1 MGSMNAQVLGPIA
14 AHLSDWETAH
24 VELAIYG
31 TDDAQGVAQTLQAFC
46 SSELGC
52 PPEATLF
59 YRSSIG
65 AVAGLSLCDG
75 RRVVVKAHQ
84 PDWTVERL
92 REVARLQSLIA
103 AGPGLAPRVVAGPTR
118 LGRGFAIVEE
128 YVDFGAVRNGHD
140 VAIRRA
146 LARSLHAVVEYLGAA
161 ASPSTLPPSLLTS
174 ALPGELWPQ
183 PHSKLFD
190 FDATRRGAEY
200 IDELAAA
207 ARALMAPTGRRVSG
221 HSDWRSEHV
230 RFEGDKPIVAFD
242 WDSLCTEQ
250 EPALVGM
257 TAHMFCAD
265 FSRSDIPQAPTFE
278 EAQAFVADYEDA
290 AKRRFTPNERALC
303 GASFAYAVAYT
314 SRCVHA
320 SGIDTRDQAGS
331 FQHLAW
337 RLGTDLMSL

>member
-1 MGSMNAQVLGPIA
+1 MGSMNAELLGPIA

-31 TDDAQGVAQTLQAFC
+31 TVDAQRVAQTLHDFC

-75 RRVVVKAHQ
+75 RRVVIKAHQ
-84 PDWTVERL
+84 PDWTAERL
-92 REVARLQSLIA
+92 REVARLQSIIA

-118 LGRGFAIVEE
+118 LGRGFAIAEE
-128 YVDFGAVRNGHD
+128 YVDRGAIRNGHD

-146 LARSLHAVVEYLGAA
+146 LATSLHAVVEHLGVV
-161 ASPSTLPPSLLTS
+161 ASPSTLPSSLLTS
-174 ALPGELWPQ
+174 ALPGELWPV

-200 IDELAAA
+200 IDELATA
-207 ARALMAPTGRRVSG
+207 ARALMTPVGRRVIG

-230 RFEGDKPIVAFD
+230 RFEGDKPVVAFD

-250 EPALVGM
+250 EPALVGA

-265 FSRSDIPQAPTFE
+265 FTRGDIPQAPTLE
-278 EAQAFVADYEDA
+278 EARAFVADYEDA
-290 AKRRFTPNERALC
+290 AKRRFTTNERVSC
-303 GASFAYAVAYT
+303 GAAFAYSMAYT
-314 SRCVHA
+314 SRCGHA
-320 SGIDTRDQAGS
+320 VGVDARDQAGS
-331 FQHLAW
+331 FQHSVW
-337 RLGTDLMSL
+337 TLGTGLMRL